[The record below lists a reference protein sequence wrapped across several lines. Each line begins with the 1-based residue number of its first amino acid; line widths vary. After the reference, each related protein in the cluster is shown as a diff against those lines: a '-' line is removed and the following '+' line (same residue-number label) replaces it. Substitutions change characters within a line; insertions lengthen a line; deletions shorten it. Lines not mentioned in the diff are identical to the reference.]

1 MMKVKI
7 GSLSAPTIDATV
19 CFWMCVCV
27 DFAFLFDSF
36 LCAVFLIVYLSTKC
50 YKRGEKL
57 TSTAFFLC
65 LSISLYPSGRNK
77 IEIRKIEIV
86 IIKTI
91 KYCYDSMVQSW
102 YEIFWWN
109 QQNDSILE
117 NLHIFMNIISAD
129 AHCFGNKI
137 NIIVKEIQV
146 KIRFPKK
153 NESDMQMN

>member
-1 MMKVKI
+1 MLLYVFGCVYVLI
-7 GSLSAPTIDATV
+7 SLFFSIV
-19 CFWMCVCV
+19 SYV
-27 DFAFLFDSF
+27 LY
-36 LCAVFLIVYLSTKC
+36 LIVYLSTKC

-129 AHCFGNKI
+129 AHFFGNKI

-153 NESDMQMN
+153 NERDMQMN